1 MWNIITGDFT
11 KHLNNYDFT
20 QCLVEKQKVME
31 HFLTSLL
38 F

>member
-1 MWNIITGDFT
+1 MWDITGDFT
-11 KHLNNYDFT
+11 EHLNNYNLT
-20 QCLVEKQKVME
+20 QCHVEKQKVME